1 MSEEQRR
8 EFEAEMIAKI
18 LFTLS
23 NWVDGGAV
31 YRDKKQKEARV
42 WWRWESGL
50 IGETVERRMAEW
62 PRPKPRSQRDR
73 QKDDRQSLALQ
84 PQLE

>member
-23 NWVDGGAV
+23 NWVDGGTV

-42 WWRWESGL
+42 WWR
-50 IGETVERRMAEW
+50 ETASAVGA
-62 PRPKPRSQRDR
+62 
-73 QKDDRQSLALQ
+73 
-84 PQLE
+84 